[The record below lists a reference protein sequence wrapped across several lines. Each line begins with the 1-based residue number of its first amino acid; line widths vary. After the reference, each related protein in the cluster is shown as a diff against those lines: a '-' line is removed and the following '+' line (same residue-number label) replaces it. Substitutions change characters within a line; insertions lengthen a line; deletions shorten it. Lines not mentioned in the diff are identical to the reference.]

1 MEEENKDKLD
11 NKKNV
16 KESVS
21 CDNNEKVKK
30 IDAKSEKE
38 DNKKDKEK
46 ETITNEKSIKT
57 NKIKFNILAIFAII
71 IFSIA
76 LTPVTFQNDTYYTIA
91 IGKDIVETGTIDM
104 KDHFSWH
111 EDLEYTYPHWLY
123 DVGTYLVYQLG
134 ENIGIGGFTAIYIL
148 TVLLSITLGL
158 VIYMACVKI
167 SKHHITSFLIT
178 MGIMYLLKNFITARA
193 QLVTFILFA
202 LTVLFIEEFIA
213 SKKKRYAIGLI
224 IISILIA
231 NLHVAVWPFYFV
243 LYLPYVAQYMIA
255 LISTSKLG
263 YKINK
268 KFKESRLKSLEKAKL
283 NKKEIKYLDEK
294 IEKIKNKIIEIEK
307 SHDKSE
313 KSAEKRRNNPYKIV
327 IEKQDAVK
335 WLILI
340 MVICAFTGLLTP
352 LGDTPY
358 TYLSKTMEG
367 NTMDNISEHQPLTLI
382 NNMEMIICIILVLGL
397 ITFTD
402 TKIKLCDLFMLG
414 GLLYLSFMSRRQ
426 VSMFDIIGGIIFAR
440 IVASFFDKY
449 DVGGE
454 EKLLKSINTIY
465 GKAITILVV
474 ILISFNIL
482 KPKLDDKFVDEN
494 TYPVKASDYIIE
506 NVDLSTMKI
515 YNEYNYGSYLLFRGI
530 PVFVDSRADLYTPQ
544 FNGEKNDDG
553 KYEGKDI
560 FSDYINT
567 SNIGVYYENKF
578 GEYDITHV
586 LIRKNSKLNM
596 FISRNDKYI
605 ELYGDNN
612 FVFYQRNED

>member
-243 LYLPYVAQYMIA
+243 LYLPYVAQHMIA

-283 NKKEIKYLDEK
+283 NKKEIKDLDEK

>member
-1 MEEENKDKLD
+1 MEEKNKDKLD
-11 NKKNV
+11 NKK
-16 KESVS
+16 
-21 CDNNEKVKK
+21 D
-30 IDAKSEKE
+30 
-38 DNKKDKEK
+38 K

-283 NKKEIKYLDEK
+283 NKKEIKDLDEK

-449 DVGGE
+449 DAGGE

-578 GEYDITHV
+578 EEYDITHV